1 MTEMT
6 LIPVV
11 PGNIKGHAAQL
22 VDARQL
28 HAFLGVGR
36 DFSNWIKGR
45 IQEYGFVEKQDY
57 LLAKTGEQ
65 HQLDSP
71 KPANQISRSPN
82 RGSGDCGGD
91 RRSIDYYLTLDMA
104 KELAM
109 VERTD
114 RGRQARRYFIECERQ
129 LRQLQ
134 QSLSASMPLKQVPLS
149 RAERQA
155 INRQAWADV
164 AGDAQAAFHARRE
177 ALIQEQAE
185 GNSNARVQLPR
196 GFRPSWAQ

>member
-6 LIPVV
+6 LIPVE
-11 PGNIKGHAAQL
+11 PGNIHGQATQL

-28 HAFLGVGR
+28 HIYLQSR
-36 DFSNWIKGR
+36 QDFSDWIKSR
-45 IQEYGFVEKQDY
+45 IRKYEFEEGIDY
-57 LLAKTGEQ
+57 LLHKFMEQ
-65 HQLDSP
+65 VPHMNGLRTRV
-71 KPANQISRSPN
+71 AMEYR
-82 RGSGDCGGD
+82 
-91 RRSIDYYLTLDMA
+91 LTLDMA

-134 QSLSASMPLKQVPLS
+134 QSLPASMTAKQAPLS

-164 AGDAQAAFHARRE
+164 AGDAHAAFHARRE
-177 ALIQEQAE
+177 ALIQARAE
-185 GNSNARVQLPR
+185 AKSTGPVQLPR
-196 GFRPSWAQ
+196 GFRPSWAE

>member
-22 VDARQL
+22 VDARLL
-28 HAFLGVGR
+28 HEFLGVGR
-36 DFSNWIKGR
+36 DFTTWIKER
-45 IQEYGFVEKQDY
+45 IAEFEFFDGEDYFTIFVPPIRG
-57 LLAKTGEQ
+57 AG
-65 HQLDSP
+65 
-71 KPANQISRSPN
+71 N
-82 RGSGDCGGD
+82 RGQ
-91 RRSIDYYLTLDMA
+91 RTDYFLTLDMA

-134 QSLSASMPLKQVPLS
+134 QSLPASMTAKQAPLS

-177 ALIQEQAE
+177 ALIQEHSRVKGPE
-185 GNSNARVQLPR
+185 RVQLPM

>member
-11 PGNIKGHAAQL
+11 PGNISGHAAQL

-28 HAFLGVGR
+28 HEFLGVGR

-45 IQEYGFVEKQDY
+45 IQEYEFVEKQDY
-57 LLAKTGEQ
+57 LLAKSGEK

-71 KPANQISRSPN
+71 NPANQEW
-82 RGSGDCGGD
+82 GGD
-91 RRSIDYYLTLDMA
+91 RRSIDYFLTLDMA

-109 VERTD
+109 VERTP

-129 LRQLQ
+129 LRQLH
-134 QSLSASMPLKQVPLS
+134 QSLPASMTAVTARLT
-149 RAERQA
+149 RDERQA

-177 ALIQEQAE
+177 ALIQARAE
-185 GNSNARVQLPR
+185 AKSTGPVQLPR
-196 GFRPSWAQ
+196 GFRPTWAR